1 MGLAVAKKCA
11 KRAIDRNRLKRLAR
25 ETFRHHKQSLAGFDI
40 VLMARHHSVAASN
53 TELRQSLNTH
63 WSKIAKTQSRTQNRA
78 MKSRT

>member
-40 VLMARHHSVAASN
+40 VLMARHPSVEASN

-63 WSKIAKTQSRTQNRA
+63 WSKIAEDEPRT
-78 MKSRT
+78 